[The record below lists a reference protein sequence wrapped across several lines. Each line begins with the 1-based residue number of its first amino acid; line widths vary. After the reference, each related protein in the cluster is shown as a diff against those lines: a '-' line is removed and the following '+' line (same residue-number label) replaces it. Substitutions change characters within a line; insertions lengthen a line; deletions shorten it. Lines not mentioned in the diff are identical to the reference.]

1 MDNIKNTFTIKDLEH
16 LTGIRAHTIRIWE
29 KRYAILKPIRTSA
42 NFRLYDTAS
51 LQKILNIC
59 TLNSHGYKI
68 SHIAKMAEGR
78 IPELVREIL
87 TDKTVNDHAI
97 SDFKIAMMN
106 FDTRLFLA
114 TYNSLLNTKSFR
126 DIFYDS
132 FIPLLDEMGMLW
144 QTHTITASHEH
155 FISNLI
161 KQKIILNIERQQIK
175 ENTIKDRTYV
185 LYLPEGEIHEVGLM
199 LINYELLYYGFHT
212 VYLGESVPMEDI
224 VNIGRIFGNVTFVTY
239 LTIEQS
245 PGDTSRYVGEM
256 QEKVLKQENSQLI
269 ICGRCSSLVE
279 KNHYSNLQTYRSVK
293 EYTSTL
299 DPNAVALGPAF

>member
-59 TLNSHGYKI
+59 TLNNHGYKI
-68 SHIAKMAEGR
+68 SHIAKMEEGR

-87 TDKTVNDHAI
+87 TDKTVSDHAI

-224 VNIGRIFGNVTFVTY
+224 VNIGTIFGNVTYVTY
-239 LTIEQS
+239 LTIERS

>member
-59 TLNSHGYKI
+59 TLNNHGYKI
-68 SHIAKMAEGR
+68 SHIAKMEEGR

-87 TDKTVNDHAI
+87 TDKTVSDHAI

-224 VNIGRIFGNVTFVTY
+224 VNIGTIFGNVTYVTY
-239 LTIEQS
+239 LTIERS

-279 KNHYSNLQTYRSVK
+279 KNHYNNLQTYRSVK